1 MTKILFISRWNTCR
15 SPLAEYIMKKS
26 VQKAGLEAQI
36 QIDSAATSQEEIGCP
51 VDLPI
56 RQLLSELGIDCSCKT
71 ARRLQNDDYDKC
83 DLLIGM
89 DQENLHDMYRICGGD
104 FDGKMHL
111 LMEYAGRPDQEVADP
126 WYTDDFEATWRDVLA
141 GCQGI
146 LKETWKHKDG

>member
-1 MTKILFISRWNTCR
+1 
-15 SPLAEYIMKKS
+15 
-26 VQKAGLEAQI
+26 
-36 QIDSAATSQEEIGCP
+36 
-51 VDLPI
+51 
-56 RQLLSELGIDCSCKT
+56 
-71 ARRLQNDDYDKC
+71 
-83 DLLIGM
+83 M

-146 LKETWKHKDG
+146 LKETGKHKDG